1 MASGHIHDF
10 KEHSVFLILFIFILC
25 VSTSPAFMS
34 APHLHSIPVEARKEC
49 WVPKTEAVSLHCR
62 VSPGTETA
70 GPLREQ
76 AVLSAAEPSF
86 QPHIFKNRI
95 KS

>member
-34 APHLHSIPVEARKEC
+34 APHLHSIPVEARK
-49 WVPKTEAVSLHCR
+49 VL
-62 VSPGTETA
+62 
-70 GPLREQ
+70 GP
-76 AVLSAAEPSF
+76 
-86 QPHIFKNRI
+86 
-95 KS
+95 